1 MGDTARRG
9 GGYFFCCSVYKL
21 RFSQSRL
28 RLPFGV
34 VLAFEPGAVSGT
46 WWSMVE
52 SRGFQKASL
61 LRADV
66 DVLWRFKLFMVMFM
80 FMSGWKLEKGVSI
93 STGAELERWWLLER
107 RCWGMEGEEVFGMGM
122 SWGLRGVMMLS
133 EFFLLEAATLA
144 V

>member
-1 MGDTARRG
+1 M
-9 GGYFFCCSVYKL
+9 

-34 VLAFEPGAVSGT
+34 VLAFEPGVVSGT
-46 WWSMVE
+46 WWSMVA
-52 SRGFQKASL
+52 SRGVQKASL
-61 LRADV
+61 LRAEV
-66 DVLWRFKLFMVMFM
+66 DVLWRFMFMVM

-93 STGAELERWWLLER
+93 STGAELEKWWLLLLLLFER
-107 RCWGMEGEEVFGMGM
+107 RCCGMEGDEVFGMGM

-133 EFFLLEAATLA
+133 EFFLLDAATLA